1 MPTASLP
8 FHRGSAEVWRVESVP
23 RAAQEELRP
32 AVNSSHPSLEPHRR
46 AVCPGSSHE
55 GRGPLACLPAACPC
69 PGSGLRHPWWRP
81 HSSMVWPSCLALKSA
96 LKVLI
101 GSEPLSAA
109 HNGSHL
115 VPLPLQHTCTHT
127 HTRRVSPALSWVS
140 PASLLAGCTP
150 CFPPGLRPLR
160 KLPSNSLGHS

>member
-23 RAAQEELRP
+23 RVAQEELRP
-32 AVNSSHPSLEPHRR
+32 AVSSSHPSLEPRR
-46 AVCPGSSHE
+46 GAVCP
-55 GRGPLACLPAACPC
+55 GPLACLPAACPC
-69 PGSGLRHPWWRP
+69 PGSGLQHPWWHP

-96 LKVLI
+96 LKALT

-115 VPLPLQHTCTHT
+115 VPLPLQHTRTQTHT
-127 HTRRVSPALSWVS
+127 HTHRHTRRVSPALSWLS
-140 PASLLAGCTP
+140 PALLFADCPP
-150 CFPPGLRPLR
+150 CFPPGLHPLR